1 MTDLLATMTDARE
14 RFMELVAGVRPEL
27 HRYCARM
34 TGSVFDGEDVV
45 QETLAKAYYA
55 LAEMES
61 PPPLRPWLFRI
72 AYNTAMDFLRRY
84 EHRNVESAADM
95 EVVAD
100 MSGLPDTEEPGPDQE
115 RVEAALAVFA
125 ALPPVQRSALAL
137 KDVLGLSLEET
148 AATMDVSVAAVKG
161 ALTRARANVTRTGG
175 SGGPRGGAV
184 EVERLRRYADLFNAR
199 DWEGLRALFGEET
212 RLDVVSRYQRHGPS
226 ASQYFTRYCEIAPR
240 EDLRAEAGWVDGVP
254 AIAVFRPA
262 SSSLPAYFV
271 RIDWR
276 DDRVAHVRDFR
287 YVPYIAGEA
296 RFKGARAR
304 EANRTSSP

>member
-1 MTDLLATMTDARE
+1 MTDLLATMTEARE
-14 RFMELVAGVRPEL
+14 RFMELVAEVRPEL
-27 HRYCARM
+27 HRYAARM

-61 PPPLRPWLFRI
+61 QPPLRPWLCRI
-72 AYNTAMDFLRRY
+72 AYNTAMDFQRRY

-95 EVVAD
+95 EVVAE
-100 MSGLPDTEEPGPDQE
+100 MTGPAETEELGPDDA

-161 ALTRARANVTRTGG
+161 ALTRARANVAAASA

-184 EVERLRRYADLFNAR
+184 EVERLRRYADLFTAR
-199 DWEGLRALFGEET
+199 DWDGLRALFGEET
-212 RLDVVSRYQRHGPS
+212 RLDVVSRYQRRGQS
-226 ASQYFTRYCEIAPR
+226 AAQYFTRYCEIAPR
-240 EDLRAEAGWVDGVP
+240 EDLRLEAGWVDGVP

-262 SSSLPAYFV
+262 SSSAPAYFV
-271 RIDWR
+271 RIDWH
-276 DDRVAHVRDFR
+276 DDRVAQVRDFR
-287 YVPYIAGEA
+287 YVPYIAGDATFKAA
-296 RFKGARAR
+296 RGR
-304 EANRTSSP
+304 

>member
-1 MTDLLATMTDARE
+1 MTDLLATMTEARE
-14 RFMELVAGVRPEL
+14 RFMELVAEVRPEL

-72 AYNTAMDFLRRY
+72 AYNTSMDFLRRY

-100 MSGLPDTEEPGPDQE
+100 MTGSADTEEHGPDQE
-115 RVEAALAVFA
+115 RVEAALTVFA

-148 AATMDVSVAAVKG
+148 AATMDVSVPAVKG
-161 ALTRARANVTRTGG
+161 ALTRARANVTAASA
-175 SGGPRGGAV
+175 SGGARGAGM

-199 DWEGLRALFGEET
+199 DWEALRALFGEET
-212 RLDVVSRYQRHGPS
+212 RLDVVSRYQRRGAS
-226 ASQYFTRYCEIAPR
+226 AAQYFTRYCEIAPQ
-240 EDLRAEAGWVDGVP
+240 EDLHLEAGWVDGVP

-262 SSSLPAYFV
+262 SSSVPAYFV

-276 DDRVAHVRDFR
+276 GDRVVQVRDFR
-287 YVPYIAGEA
+287 YVPYIAGDASFKAA
-296 RFKGARAR
+296 RG
-304 EANRTSSP
+304 